1 MSKKLII
8 GIVIGLTGIAAV
20 AIIAAVALQPKHIEE
35 REYKTVVEVKPGE
48 TSDEK
53 AYDLK
58 GSASDMGFEKVE
70 CTETTI
76 CVAKHDTYKEEG
88 LEDYVSVMDDEEGT
102 MVAIGLHFTKDDF
115 TIDNIYKQV
124 NAVAGNF
131 IGIEIPKSKLEQVKN
146 NLSTSGN
153 DQVSIDTITEGLN
166 TVEISMQKVE
176 KSNFYLVKI
185 GIFPTTIYN
194 KMYGAK

>member
-70 CTETTI
+70 CTDTII
-76 CVAKHDTYKEEG
+76 CVAKHNAYNVEGKE
-88 LEDYVSVMDDEEGT
+88 DFVSVMDDEAGQI
-102 MVAIGLHFTKDDF
+102 VSIGIHFTKDDF

-166 TVEISMQKVE
+166 TVEINMQKVE

-194 KMYGAK
+194 QMYGAK

>member
-70 CTETTI
+70 CTDTTI

-88 LEDYVSVMDDEEGT
+88 LEDYVSVMDDEEGII
-102 MVAIGLHFTKDDF
+102 VAIGLHFTKDDF
-115 TIDNIYKQV
+115 TIENIYKQV
-124 NAVAGNF
+124 NAVSRNF
-131 IGIEIPKSKLEQVKN
+131 IGIEIPKEKIEKVKN
-146 NLSTSGN
+146 NLPTSGD

-166 TVEISMQKVE
+166 TVEINMQKVE
-176 KSNFYLVKI
+176 KSNFYIVKI

-194 KMYGAK
+194 QMYGAK